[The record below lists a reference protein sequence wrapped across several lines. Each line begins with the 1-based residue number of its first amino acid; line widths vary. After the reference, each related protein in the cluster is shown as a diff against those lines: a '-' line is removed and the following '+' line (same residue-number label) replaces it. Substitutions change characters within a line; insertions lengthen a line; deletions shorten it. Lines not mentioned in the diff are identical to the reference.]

1 MSSSIF
7 RWGRATV
14 HGGHALKH
22 ELGAGAGPQ
31 AGGSAR
37 GCAWA
42 PGACVT
48 GRAALEERGAAEQG
62 IQLAVAAARPVAE
75 MRGAMKST
83 DDFISWRDEI
93 QTAHSWFGLGGR
105 AHQHL
110 ASDAGHVSF
119 LAYVDEMRL
128 LDQVVSPPTGE

>member
-1 MSSSIF
+1 MP
-7 RWGRATV
+7 AAV
-14 HGGHALKH
+14 HGR
-22 ELGAGAGPQ
+22 Q
-31 AGGSAR
+31 VR
-37 GCAWA
+37 
-42 PGACVT
+42 ACVT

-128 LDQVVSPPTGE
+128 LDQVLFCHRPRVVSDPARNTHG